1 MCGIAGCLTG
11 RHDVGAL
18 PLDGAL
24 DAMQHALAHRGPDAH
39 AIWSDASAGIGLAHR
54 RLAVIDL
61 SPLGAQPMHSRSGRW
76 AIAFNGEI
84 YNHRALRADLAA
96 DGCTFRGHGDTETLI
111 EALDAWGV
119 DRTLARTNG
128 MFAFAAWDRDERR
141 LVLARDRLGEKPL
154 YWTVVDGALWFAS
167 ELKAF
172 RALGGFRPEID
183 PAAVAALLR
192 WGFVP
197 HPGTIYQGVQQ
208 LAPGH
213 LLEARLDA
221 GEVRVVERT
230 WWNLGDV
237 VSEALAARPTGPV
250 DMAAASEELRA
261 LLADAVATRMES
273 DVPLG
278 SFLSGGIDSSLVA
291 ALAQQA
297 LGGSGLR
304 TFTVRMPEIGFD
316 ESVHAESVARHLGT
330 VHTTVDMPVAEV
342 LAAVPQLAGVW
353 DEPFADP
360 SMLPSLM
367 LCRAARQHLTVCLA
381 GDGGDE
387 IFAGYN
393 RHSLGN
399 SLWRRV
405 RPLPASARG
414 MVARA
419 MLRPSPA
426 SVDGAVA
433 AIGRVLPP
441 RLRIPNGGDKVQKAA
456 AVLQA
461 DETGLWAS
469 LAQIWPADAVPLEAV
484 ARRTAVPHGPTIA
497 GLDPVEE
504 LVLTDT
510 AVVLPDQ
517 MLAKVDR
524 ASMAA
529 ALEVRAPLLDHRLLE
544 WSWRQPLAVKTAG
557 GVGKIVLRD
566 VLAGMVPPAI
576 TDRPKM
582 GFDPPLAAWLRGPLR
597 EWAGDLLTSSHAVE
611 HGWLSGDALRRTWA
625 DHLAGT
631 RNFDYRLWSVL
642 MLESWLRDES
652 ARAEVA
658 DQTQRR

>member
-1 MCGIAGCLTG
+1 MCGIAGCLTA

-39 AIWSDASAGIGLAHR
+39 AIWSDTAAGIGLAHR

-76 AIAFNGEI
+76 VIAFNGEI

-96 DGCTFRGHGDTETLI
+96 EGCQFRGHGDTETLV
-111 EALDAWGV
+111 EALDTWGV
-119 DRTLARTNG
+119 DRTLERTNG
-128 MFAFAAWDRDERR
+128 MFAFAAWDRHERR

-154 YWTVVDGALWFAS
+154 YWTIVDGALWFAS

-172 RALGGFRPEID
+172 RALGTFRPEID
-183 PAAVAALLR
+183 PTAVSALLR
-192 WGFVP
+192 WGFIP
-197 HPGTIYQGVQQ
+197 HPGTIYRGVHQ

-221 GEVRVVERT
+221 GAAKVVERT
-230 WWNLGDV
+230 WWDLGEV
-237 VSEALAARPTGPV
+237 VAGAVAARPTATV
-250 DMAAASEELRA
+250 DMASAAEELRA

-278 SFLSGGIDSSLVA
+278 SFLSGGIDSSLIA
-291 ALAQQA
+291 ALAQQTM
-297 LGGSGLR
+297 GGSGLR
-304 TFTVRMPEIGFD
+304 TFTVRMPEVGFD

-330 VHTTVDMPVAEV
+330 AHTTVDMPVAEV
-342 LAAVPQLAGVW
+342 LAAVPELATVW

-367 LCRAARQHLTVCLA
+367 LCRAARQQLTVCLA

-387 IFAGYN
+387 VFAGYN
-393 RHSLGN
+393 RHALGN

-405 RPLPASARG
+405 RPLPAPVRNAA
-414 MVARA
+414 ARA
-419 MLRPSPA
+419 LLLPSPA
-426 SVDGAVA
+426 TVDRVVA
-433 AIGRVLPP
+433 GVGRALPP
-441 RLRIPNGGDKVQKAA
+441 RLRVPNGGDKVQKAA
-456 AVLQA
+456 AVLRA

-469 LAQIWPADAVPLEAV
+469 LAQIWPADAVPLDAV
-484 ARRTAVPHGPTIA
+484 ARHSSVPCGPSIA

-504 LVLTDT
+504 LVLADT

-529 ALEVRAPLLDHRLLE
+529 ALEVRAPLLDHRLVE
-544 WSWRQPLAVKTAG
+544 WSWRQPLALKTAG
-557 GVGKIVLRD
+557 GVGKLVLRE

-597 EWAGDLLTSSHAVE
+597 EWAGDLLTSSSAVE
-611 HGWLSGDALRRTWA
+611 HGWLSGDALRRTWSE
-625 DHLAGT
+625 HLAGT

-642 MLESWLRDES
+642 MLESWLRE
-652 ARAEVA
+652 
-658 DQTQRR
+658 Q